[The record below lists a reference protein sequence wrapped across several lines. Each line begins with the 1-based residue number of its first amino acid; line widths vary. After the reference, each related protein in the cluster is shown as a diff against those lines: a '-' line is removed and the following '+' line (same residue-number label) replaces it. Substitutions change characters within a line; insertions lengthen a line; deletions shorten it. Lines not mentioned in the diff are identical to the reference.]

1 MTIAGLNAHLQTAA
15 THVCH
20 CWAVTRKDSVTFGFT
35 DHDRPLVF
43 DAVTF
48 KPDSGLSAKAI
59 TSTTGLSVNN
69 TEALGVLSADAVTDA
84 DLEAGR
90 FDGASVTMWLVCWD
104 DVTNREVKFAGS
116 IGEIVREAGTYRAE
130 LRGLTEQLNQPQGRA
145 FLRSCS
151 AVLGDAGCK
160 VDTDD
165 PAYRVQ
171 AVVAADTDGQVLRFD
186 LPAAFTDRWFEGGI
200 IAVQTGDAA
209 GLQAVIKR
217 DDHDGAQRVMTLWRP
232 LPAPIA
238 QGDIVVVTAGCDKR
252 SKTCR
257 IKFDN
262 LINFQG
268 FPDIPGDDWLMRV
281 PRASDDST
289 GGSLS
294 R

>member
-1 MTIAGLNAHLQTAA
+1 
-15 THVCH
+15 
-20 CWAVTRKDSVTFGFT
+20 
-35 DHDRPLVF
+35 
-43 DAVTF
+43 
-48 KPDSGLSAKAI
+48 
-59 TSTTGLSVNN
+59 
-69 TEALGVLSADAVTDA
+69 
-84 DLEAGR
+84 
-90 FDGASVTMWLVCWD
+90 
-104 DVTNREVKFAGS
+104 
-116 IGEIVREAGTYRAE
+116 
-130 LRGLTEQLNQPQGRA
+130 
-145 FLRSCS
+145 
-151 AVLGDAGCK
+151 
-160 VDTDD
+160 
-165 PAYRVQ
+165 
-171 AVVAADTDGQVLRFD
+171 
-186 LPAAFTDRWFEGGI
+186 
-200 IAVQTGDAA
+200 VQTGDAA

>member
-20 CWAVTRKDSVTFGFT
+20 CWAVTRKDGVTFGFT

-151 AVLGDAGCK
+151 AVAAQCRAMRDARLIPMIPHTVC
-160 VDTDD
+160 
-165 PAYRVQ
+165 
-171 AVVAADTDGQVLRFD
+171 
-186 LPAAFTDRWFEGGI
+186 
-200 IAVQTGDAA
+200 
-209 GLQAVIKR
+209 
-217 DDHDGAQRVMTLWRP
+217 RP
-232 LPAPIA
+232 LLPQILMVRFCGLICP
-238 QGDIVVVTAGCDKR
+238 QRLPTAG
-252 SKTCR
+252 S
-257 IKFDN
+257 
-262 LINFQG
+262 
-268 FPDIPGDDWLMRV
+268 
-281 PRASDDST
+281 RAA
-289 GGSLS
+289 
-294 R
+294 